1 MIYNALI
8 VYSIRLLL
16 LWPKNLLNRLT
27 TKDRLNSD
35 TDVATQDS
43 QLLLEF
49 TALAE
54 LWFLK
59 GKENLTV
66 LTSSSSDSL

>member
-27 TKDRLNSD
+27 TKDRLNID

-49 TALAE
+49 TAFVE